1 MPVSQLVEYFNDRI
15 RAEQIRYLPED
26 PLRIRNGAVEGRF
39 GAIRFQS
46 VFQPRVA
53 MWSGRPHVAGHA
65 ASLRA
70 SGGAN
75 TGLDA
80 DKVIPVRDVFA
91 AARDGKAV
99 VYLDRL
105 CRLVHT
111 LNYLRQTGE
120 TGSLFLHVHARHVAG
135 VATEHGRDFEQVLE
149 RCGLQPDRVVIVYTP
164 SGNEDEDSLARI
176 RHALQGY
183 RHRGYSVLLN
193 TDGAFSVHQA
203 LKYAWMLLPNYVQID
218 AGRMTAGSPRYPSSI
233 LSELGTLI
241 VVSKVRTAIEAQRA
255 LARGADLLA
264 GEYYGRASSEVRFSV
279 DMRQTVECSLIRVRY
294 PPLSDLSLRAD
305 NPLGLHPPKTPK
317 RPET

>member
-1 MPVSQLVEYFNDRI
+1 MAKPS
-15 RAEQIRYLPED
+15 
-26 PLRIRNGAVEGRF
+26 
-39 GAIRFQS
+39 
-46 VFQPRVA
+46 
-53 MWSGRPHVAGHA
+53 
-65 ASLRA
+65 
-70 SGGAN
+70 
-75 TGLDA
+75 
-80 DKVIPVRDVFA
+80 
-91 AARDGKAV
+91 
-99 VYLDRL
+99 YLDRL

-218 AGRMTAGSPRYPSSI
+218 AGRMTAGSPRS
-233 LSELGTLI
+233 
-241 VVSKVRTAIEAQRA
+241 
-255 LARGADLLA
+255 
-264 GEYYGRASSEVRFSV
+264 
-279 DMRQTVECSLIRVRY
+279 
-294 PPLSDLSLRAD
+294 
-305 NPLGLHPPKTPK
+305 
-317 RPET
+317 

>member
-1 MPVSQLVEYFNDRI
+1 VPVSQLVEYFNDRI

-26 PLRIRNGAVEGRF
+26 PLRIRNGVGVEGRF

-53 MWSGRPHVAGHA
+53 MSSGTPHVAGHA
-65 ASLRA
+65 TSLRA
-70 SGGAN
+70 SGGGN

-99 VYLDRL
+99 VHLDRL

-183 RHRGYSVLLN
+183 RYRGYSVLLN
-193 TDGAFSVHQA
+193 TDGAFSMHQT

-218 AGRMTAGSPRYPSSI
+218 AGRMTAGSPSYPSSI
-233 LSELGTLI
+233 LHELGTPI

-279 DMRQTVECSLIRVRY
+279 NMRQTVECGGNR
-294 PPLSDLSLRAD
+294 DF
-305 NPLGLHPPKTPK
+305 K
-317 RPET
+317 RSFSPRGTVLPGW